1 MVCAKSAHTTQHEAI
16 PRKKQENKLLYK
28 DIFTLYILVI
38 SLPGKFFSLGNQIN
52 TFLHPFN
59 RSTLFT
65 PFTAFSFLI
74 RRLREV
80 VSRSMTVKLP

>member
-38 SLPGKFFSLGNQIN
+38 SLPGDFFSLGNQTN

-59 RSTLFT
+59 RSHALH
-65 PFTAFSFLI
+65 SFYRFQFFDKEI
-74 RRLREV
+74 KGGGCRGA
-80 VSRSMTVKLP
+80 